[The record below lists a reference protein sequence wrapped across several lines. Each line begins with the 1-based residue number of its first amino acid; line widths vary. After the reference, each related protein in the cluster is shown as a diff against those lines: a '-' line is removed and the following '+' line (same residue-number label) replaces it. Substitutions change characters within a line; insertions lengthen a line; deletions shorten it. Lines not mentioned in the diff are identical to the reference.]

1 MTQANVAEFNEVVAQ
16 AKKEVTVLEKN
27 VSDLNIRMA
36 SLQEQL
42 EQAKTELAK
51 KQSRLKDIKYILNLK

>member
-1 MTQANVAEFNEVVAQ
+1 MSQANVAEFNEVVAQ